1 MAWTEF
7 TRAQHLRRTK
17 RYPGDLT
24 DAEWKI
30 VRPLLPGRNH
40 LGRSRQVKLR
50 RVWNAIQYLAAAGCA
65 WSLLPRGFPPVSTVR
80 YYFYRRRDDGQ
91 LAEINRALVAAA
103 RLSAGRGVQPTVGVI
118 DSQSVKTPE
127 NTSLSGYDAGMPA
140 RRASRPS
147 ANGRA
152 ALAVVA
158 PQAPH
163 GCAACGCQ
171 SASNPG
177 FSWRKWSFMLPIPA
191 GVVTPQ
197 RSEPGPGSDSGWLF
211 RPPIRR
217 TTTETVH
224 QHADLALA
232 AGPVSDNI
240 HMISFDSYR
249 RQWLSNIRGDL
260 LAGLV
265 VALALIPEAIA
276 FSIIAG
282 VDPKVGLYA
291 SFSIAVIVAIT
302 GGRPG
307 MISAATA
314 ATAVLMV
321 TLVRDHG
328 LQYLLAAT
336 VLAGLI
342 QIGAGLLKLG
352 FVMRY
357 VSKSVMTGFVNA
369 LAILIFMAQLPELD
383 PRNVTWLTYVL
394 VAAGLAIIYLFPLVT
409 KAIPSPLVTI
419 VVLSALTFALGLDV
433 RTVGDMGAL
442 PDTLPVFL
450 IPQIPLSLE
459 TFLIILPYSV
469 AVAVVGLLES
479 LMTQNIVD
487 DLTDTKSDRSQECI
501 GQGIAN
507 TATGFI
513 GGMAGCAM
521 IGQSIINV
529 KSGGRGRLSSFA
541 AGVFLLIMVVGLG
554 DLVSIIPMAALVAI
568 MIMVSIGTFS
578 WSSIKALRVHP
589 RSSSVVMIATVV
601 AVVYT
606 HNLAIGVLVGVL
618 LSGIFF
624 AGKIAQLFRVT
635 SEISPDGRVRT
646 YRIEGQLFY
655 GSVEDF
661 MEAFDFRE
669 AP

>member
-1 MAWTEF
+1 MISLDAY
-7 TRAQHLRRTK
+7 RAQWF
-17 RYPGDLT
+17 GN
-24 DAEWKI
+24 
-30 VRPLLPGRNH
+30 VR
-40 LGRSRQVKLR
+40 
-50 RVWNAIQYLAAAGCA
+50 
-65 WSLLPRGFPPVSTVR
+65 
-80 YYFYRRRDDGQ
+80 
-91 LAEINRALVAAA
+91 
-103 RLSAGRGVQPTVGVI
+103 
-118 DSQSVKTPE
+118 
-127 NTSLSGYDAGMPA
+127 
-140 RRASRPS
+140 
-147 ANGRA
+147 
-152 ALAVVA
+152 
-158 PQAPH
+158 
-163 GCAACGCQ
+163 
-171 SASNPG
+171 
-177 FSWRKWSFMLPIPA
+177 
-191 GVVTPQ
+191 
-197 RSEPGPGSDSGWLF
+197 
-211 RPPIRR
+211 
-217 TTTETVH
+217 
-224 QHADLALA
+224 AD
-232 AGPVSDNI
+232 V
-240 HMISFDSYR
+240 
-249 RQWLSNIRGDL
+249 

-291 SFSIAVIVAIT
+291 SFSIAVLIAFV

-336 VLAGLI
+336 VLTGLI
-342 QIGAGLLKLG
+342 QIAMGLLRLG

-383 PRNVTWLTYVL
+383 PRVVNWLTYVL
-394 VAAGLAIIYLFPLVT
+394 VAASLAVIYLFPYIT

-419 VVLSALTFALGLDV
+419 LILTALTMYFGWDV

-450 IPQIPLSLE
+450 IPDIPLTLE
-459 TFLIILPYSV
+459 TLWIILPY
-469 AVAVVGLLES
+469 ALAIAVVGLLES
-479 LMTQNIVD
+479 LMTQNLVD
-487 DLTDTKSDRSQECI
+487 DLTDTKSDRNQECI

-521 IGQSIINV
+521 IGQSMINV
-529 KSGGRGRLSSFA
+529 KSGGRGRLSAFT
-541 AGVFLLIMVVGLG
+541 AGTVLLILVVFLG
-554 DLVSIIPMAALVAI
+554 DWVAQIPMPALVAI

-578 WSSIKALRVHP
+578 WSSIKNLTVHP
-589 RSSSVVMIATVV
+589 RSSSIVMVATVV
-601 AVVYT
+601 TVVYT

-624 AGKIAQLFRVT
+624 AGKIAQLFKVT
-635 SEISPDGRVRT
+635 STISKDGRVRS
-646 YRIEGQLFY
+646 YIVEGQLFY

-661 MEAFDFRE
+661 MNAFDFRE
-669 AP
+669 ALDRVVIDVSRAHIWDISSVQALDMAVLKFRRDGAEVEIVGMNAASETIVDKLATHDKPGAMDQLMSH